1 MLRDPADLDAQGR
14 IRTLRV
20 FPTRRPAK
28 PVQTQNHFA
37 INDVA
42 LVNQNAPIQLTAG
55 PEAPM
60 TMAVVAMFKV
70 AGVELSDR
78 FEVAQLVL
86 EPAGTRF
93 RVILDPQSRTATEF
107 DTAQVRLDSSHRI
120 TEFVL
125 NAAPR

>member
-1 MLRDPADLDAQGR
+1 
-14 IRTLRV
+14 
-20 FPTRRPAK
+20 
-28 PVQTQNHFA
+28 
-37 INDVA
+37 
-42 LVNQNAPIQLTAG
+42 
-55 PEAPM
+55 M

-78 FEVAQLVL
+78 FEVTQLVL

-107 DTAQVRLDSSHRI
+107 DAAQVRLDSSHRI
-120 TEFVL
+120 AEFVL